1 MADSLPTRYR
11 GVEFR
16 SRLEVAWAI
25 FFESC
30 KIAWRYEPIH
40 LRGYV
45 PDFLLYEDT
54 LLIEVKPAWWRSP
67 EDHAIEKAAAA
78 KIEASGWTGDYV
90 IVGNCFPPHF
100 DAVGLQ
106 GRRTNDG
113 WCYAWAPLPVQPPD
127 VAREYCDRA
136 YRRTR
141 PPRGYSGGPVPERLD
156 RVLGRAVARIC
167 DTCDARSREE
177 D

>member
-54 LLIEVKPAWWRSP
+54 LLIEVKPTWWRSP
-67 EDHAIEKAAAA
+67 EDHAIEKAAAQ
-78 KIEASGWTGDYV
+78 KIEASGWTGGYV
-90 IVGNCFPPHF
+90 IVGNCFPRY
-100 DAVGLQ
+100 DGLGLQ
-106 GRRTNDG
+106 GRRASDG
-113 WCYAWAPLPVQPPD
+113 WLYAWASLPVQPPE
-127 VAREYCDRA
+127 VAHEYWA
-136 YRRTR
+136 AAWRRTR
-141 PPRGYSGGPVPERLD
+141 PPRGYSRGTARLD
-156 RVLGRAVARIC
+156 RLVATELARISNAQEQ
-167 DTCDARSREE
+167 D
-177 D
+177 